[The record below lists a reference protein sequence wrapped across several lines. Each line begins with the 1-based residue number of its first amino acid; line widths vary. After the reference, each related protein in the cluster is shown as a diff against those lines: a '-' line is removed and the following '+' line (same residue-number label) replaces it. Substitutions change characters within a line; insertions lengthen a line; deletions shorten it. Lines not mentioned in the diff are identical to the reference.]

1 MAHGLTVSDA
11 AERAHA
17 DPAMFT
23 LDVLAAPNL
32 EVSAVMKMQPQIS
45 YGDLAKIFT
54 HRAHVA
60 GSDGIYLG
68 KVPHPRAWGTFAKY
82 LRVFARERDDYSWS
96 DCAVH
101 LSGRTAERFCLGDR
115 GRLAPG
121 YAADVLLIDPMS
133 VADQADYDSPRR
145 VATGID
151 DVFVN
156 GQHVLEGGRLTGTLS
171 GLGLRRSALVR

>member
-1 MAHGLTVSDA
+1 MSPVRTASTSARFRTRAHG
-11 AERAHA
+11 ER
-17 DPAMFT
+17 
-23 LDVLAAPNL
+23 
-32 EVSAVMKMQPQIS
+32 SRS
-45 YGDLAKIFT
+45 
-54 HRAHVA
+54 
-60 GSDGIYLG
+60 
-68 KVPHPRAWGTFAKY
+68 TFACS
-82 LRVFARERDDYSWS
+82 RERDDYSWS

-133 VADQADYDSPRR
+133 VTDQADYDSPRR

-156 GQHVLEGGRLTGTLS
+156 GQHVLEGRRLTGTLS